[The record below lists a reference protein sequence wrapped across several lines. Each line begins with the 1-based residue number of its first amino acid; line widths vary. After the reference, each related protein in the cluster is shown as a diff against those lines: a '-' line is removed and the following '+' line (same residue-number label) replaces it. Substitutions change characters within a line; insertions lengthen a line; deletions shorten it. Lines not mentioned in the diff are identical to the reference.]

1 MADPAERPARPPAG
15 VPAARQA
22 LALLQALARQPGPVP
37 AAALARD
44 LGLPRSTTYHLL
56 GELIAAGFAV
66 HLPEERRYGLGV
78 SAFEIGSA
86 YSRQVPLARLARP
99 VLARLVDAV
108 GHSAH
113 LAVLHGREVLYV
125 VEQRAPGRP
134 PLVTDVGVRLPAQ
147 LTASGR
153 ALLADLPLAQVR
165 ALFPDAD
172 AFVDRHGAGPARL
185 ADLRR
190 LLLGVRRAGWA
201 TEDGEV
207 TPGFSSVATAVH
219 DHAGHPVAGIAVT
232 FPSGEVAPAARD
244 ELAVRVARAAAE
256 LTRRINGRPP
266 GRPRPARS
274 TSGIPD
280 SDSVAALVRRP
291 RRGVR

>member
-1 MADPAERPARPPAG
+1 MTGTAREGGSRTPAG

-56 GELIAAGFAV
+56 AELIAAGFVV

-86 YSRQVPLARLARP
+86 YARQEPLARLARP

-153 ALLADLPLAQVR
+153 AVLAHLPPAQVR
-165 ALFPDAD
+165 ALFPDAA
-172 AFVDRHGAGPARL
+172 AFVERHGAGPASL
-185 ADLRR
+185 SALRR
-190 LLLGVRRAGWA
+190 ILVDVRQRGHA

-207 TPGFSSVATAVH
+207 TPGFASLAAPLF
-219 DHAGHPVAGIAVT
+219 DHTGRPVAGVAVT
-232 FPSGEVAPAARD
+232 FPSDDVPMQDRPT
-244 ELAVRVARAAAE
+244 LLPPVVRAAAE
-256 LTRRINGRPP
+256 LTRRLGGRPP
-266 GRPRPARS
+266 R
-274 TSGIPD
+274 
-280 SDSVAALVRRP
+280 
-291 RRGVR
+291 